1 MWCKLSVTT
10 IRHIIHTYIFLYR
23 SDGPHCFV
31 NMNNLI
37 PYLNFYFPT
46 SSRPLDFSTSSLTA
60 VQVALLPV
68 GHASKAV
75 KKTTDMAMSC
85 TALMPVR
92 ALVALRRK
100 TLEINKDIWSNWT
113 FVSQY
118 RTKTG
123 VIHKHRNSPP
133 ETVHKGKIISRKTC
147 KDSRT
152 RFYFSDRVI
161 CVQVVLIFS
170 ESFLNLRTSCTPRCP
185 NPWVCPICPS
195 TSSTAAAMGR
205 SRLEPLWDTC
215 FDIAVIIRLSLKSY
229 YDITILQLVRG
240 NHYNLSVSN

>member
-1 MWCKLSVTT
+1 MALS
-10 IRHIIHTYIFLYR
+10 
-23 SDGPHCFV
+23 
-31 NMNNLI
+31 
-37 PYLNFYFPT
+37 
-46 SSRPLDFSTSSLTA
+46 
-60 VQVALLPV
+60 PV
-68 GHASKAV
+68 GYASKAA
-75 KKTTDMAMSC
+75 KKTFDMAMSC

-123 VIHKHRNSPP
+123 VIHKHRHSPP
-133 ETVHKGKIISRKTC
+133 ETVHKGKMREIIMRKTN
-147 KDSRT
+147 DSQRT
-152 RFYFSDRVI
+152 RFYISDSVI

-170 ESFLNLRTSCTPRCP
+170 ESFLNLRASCTPHCP

-205 SRLEPLWDTC
+205 SRLDPLC
-215 FDIAVIIRLSLKSY
+215 LG
-229 YDITILQLVRG
+229 QL
-240 NHYNLSVSN
+240 L